1 MSPSVLGHLTLGYQP
16 VWNRLRHAVAMMVF
30 IDQPDAVAV
39 DAAHLLAMLDQAW
52 SAQSPRL
59 ILCVQPRE
67 LLLDLLEHTA
77 PDGPWI
83 AVQEAHLADPL
94 VAEQV
99 HAAHRRGLQLLWR
112 GEPGHRASA
121 DTAACFALSVITLN
135 AGEALLGLRASLKKP
150 GENPGDAA
158 AAALDLIRSPVLA
171 DQIFEAVPSRILVE
185 HCLDQQAAWGVAGWP
200 VDDVLFSY
208 PQPIQPDRQTIIR
221 LVSLTDAD
229 AQLDL
234 IEHTLAEE
242 PVLAYRF
249 LLYANSA
256 ALGLR
261 SDVESLRHGLMLLGL
276 SNFRNWLLA
285 QQSHSANDA
294 NLHPVRGAMVLRARL
309 TEQLLDAGEED
320 KLRSEVYLCGL
331 LSQIDLVLGEPLTTV
346 LQRLPVS
353 DRISAAIHA
362 RSGPYAPYLEVA
374 TALEYPRMNSVPA
387 LCEEHGIDLGD
398 VNRVLLRVL
407 AAAQPHA
414 HSTPASRN

>member
-16 VWNRLRHAVAMMVF
+16 VWNRLRHTVAMMVF

-52 SAQSPRL
+52 SAQSPTL

-67 LLLDLLEHTA
+67 LLLDLLEHAA

-83 AVQEAHLADPL
+83 AVQEAHLADPSIT
-94 VAEQV
+94 AQV
-99 HAAHRRGLQLLWR
+99 HAAHQRGLQLLWR
-112 GEPGHRASA
+112 GEPGHRSSA
-121 DTAACFALSVITLN
+121 DSARCFAMSVITLN
-135 AGEALLGLRASLKKP
+135 AGEALLGLRASFQKS
-150 GENPGDAA
+150 GEAA
-158 AAALDLIRSPVLA
+158 AAPQDLKRSPVLA
-171 DQIFEAVPSRILVE
+171 DQIFEAVPSRALVE

-208 PQPIQPDRQTIIR
+208 PQPIRPDRQTITR
-221 LVSLTDAD
+221 LVGLTDAD
-229 AQLDL
+229 APLDL
-234 IEHTLAEE
+234 IEHMLAEE

-285 QQSHSANDA
+285 QLSHAANDI

-309 TEQLLDAGEED
+309 TEQLLDAGEEH

-331 LSQIDLVLGEPLTTV
+331 LSQIDLVLGEPLTTA

-353 DRISAAIHA
+353 DRITAAIHGN
-362 RSGPYAPYLEVA
+362 SGPYAPYLEVA
-374 TALEYPRMNSVPA
+374 TALEYPHMHTVPA
-387 LCEEHGIDLGD
+387 LCEEHGIDLAE

-407 AAAQPHA
+407 AAAQ
-414 HSTPASRN
+414 RG

>member
-16 VWNRLRHAVAMMVF
+16 VWNRLRHAVAMMLF
-30 IDQPDAVAV
+30 IDQPDNVAV

-52 SAQSPRL
+52 SEQSPIL
-59 ILCVQPRE
+59 ILCVQARE
-67 LLLDLLEHTA
+67 LLLDLLEHTT

-83 AVQEAHLADPL
+83 AVQEALLADPL
-94 VAEQV
+94 VVAQV
-99 HAAHRRGLQLLWR
+99 HAAHRRGLRLLWR

-121 DTAACFALSVITLN
+121 DTAACFALSVISLN
-135 AGEALLGLRASLKKP
+135 AGEALLGLRASLKKA
-150 GENPGDAA
+150 GEYAGPPA
-158 AAALDLIRSPVLA
+158 DLVRSPVLA
-171 DQIFEAVPSRILVE
+171 DQIFEAVPSKILVE
-185 HCLDQQAAWGVAGWP
+185 HCLDQQGAWGVAGWP

-208 PQPIQPDRQTIIR
+208 PQPIQPDRQTITR
-221 LVSLTDAD
+221 LIGLTDAD
-229 AQLDL
+229 APLDL
-234 IEHTLAEE
+234 IEHALAEE

-249 LLYANSA
+249 LLYSNSA

-285 QQSHSANDA
+285 QQSHAANDI
-294 NLHPVRGAMVLRARL
+294 NLHPVRAAMVLRARL
-309 TEQLLDAGEED
+309 TEQLLDAGEEQ

-331 LSQIDLVLGEPLTTV
+331 LSQIDLVLGEPLSAA

-353 DRISAAIHA
+353 DRITAAIQGKT
-362 RSGPYAPYLEVA
+362 GPYAPYLEVA
-374 TALEYPRMNSVPA
+374 TALEFPRMDTVPV
-387 LCEEHGIDLGD
+387 LCEEHGIDLGE

-414 HSTPASRN
+414 QSSPSRMRE